1 MIDGHSRRDP
11 TTDRVECTG
20 SKVVH
25 LTPHDDES
33 MALHTTYC
41 PVCVGGLVFSRSSSL
56 FLTKQLNNI
65 KTSESTILLSLCD
78 LSVFFLS
85 LAFTNYFFATRHL
98 GLEIVY
104 LERTLVLQENVLN

>member
-1 MIDGHSRRDP
+1 MIAGHSRRDP

-33 MALHTTYC
+33 MPLYTTYC
-41 PVCVGGLVFSRSSSL
+41 PVCVGGLVFSHSSSL
-56 FLTKQLNNI
+56 FHTKQLNSI
-65 KTSESTILLSLCD
+65 KTSKSTILLSLCG

-85 LAFTNYFFATRHL
+85 LAFTNNFFAKRHF
-98 GLEIVY
+98 GLKIVH
-104 LERTLVLQENVLN
+104 LERTLVLQEHVLN